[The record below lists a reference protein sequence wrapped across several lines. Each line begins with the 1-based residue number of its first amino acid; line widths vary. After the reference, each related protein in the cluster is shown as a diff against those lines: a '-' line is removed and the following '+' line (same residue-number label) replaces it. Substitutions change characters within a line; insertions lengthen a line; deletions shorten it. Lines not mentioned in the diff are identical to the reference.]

1 MITKQKSVDAS
12 DEKARRI
19 EDGSYLVSLGDFG
32 RKKQQH
38 GRRDKFRQFD
48 FRRRIVVAADNN
60 LKLSMALLILLGK
73 EIYTSWLLGK
83 L

>member
-12 DEKARRI
+12 DEEARRI

-73 EIYTSWLLGK
+73 EIYTWLLGK

>member
-12 DEKARRI
+12 DEEARRI
-19 EDGSYLVSLGDFG
+19 EDGSCLVSLGDFG

-48 FRRRIVVAADNN
+48 FRRRIVVAAADNN

-73 EIYTSWLLGK
+73 EIYTWLLGK